1 MACPVF
7 RISSSLTE
15 LIRYSTAAGPS
26 PTKIP
31 LLMQSTDSARTRT
44 YKIAASALA
53 AVTAVVFSMTFA
65 QAANSAYNK
74 AVADYTSGK
83 YALAASEFESLKA
96 AYPTNALIR
105 YYLGLTRQALG
116 HFDKARSEYQWV
128 ATNGDARL
136 KAMALQGLKAMGG
149 TKSYVASSTAKGS
162 TPMAG
167 DYIPPFGSS
176 GSNSGSG
183 SSGYAG
189 SGSNSSSTSSST
201 SSPNS
206 SGTNQTRS
214 RVTKI
219 LEFTA
224 PWCSTCQNFAPTYA
238 AVKSQW
244 RDIAFEEID
253 FDSSTELKAKYNVS
267 QTPHLVF
274 LDSSG
279 KVLFSRAGAPH
290 NAEVFN
296 RLIRNYR

>member
-1 MACPVF
+1 MCCTSASRHKLTLRF
-7 RISSSLTE
+7 SAAAISML
-15 LIRYSTAAGPS
+15 LST
-26 PTKIP
+26 
-31 LLMQSTDSARTRT
+31 LLVSAFP
-44 YKIAASALA
+44 A
-53 AVTAVVFSMTFA
+53 FGG
-65 QAANSAYNK
+65 NSAYNK

-83 YALAASEFESLKA
+83 YAMAASEFESLKA

-136 KAMALQGLKAMGG
+136 KAMALQGLKGMGG

-167 DYIPPFGSS
+167 DYIPPFGNS

-183 SSGYAG
+183 SSGYSG
-189 SGSNSSSTSSST
+189 SGSNSSSTT
-201 SSPNS
+201 SSISNSNS

-253 FDSSTELKAKYNVS
+253 FDSSTELKAKYSVS